1 MAQDIYGLT
10 GNTFTDGSGKNIQL
24 PIHQDYDAYINHW
37 KFLKRSYLG
46 GAEYKRGQYLKRYQ
60 YENDGEYLTRLS
72 HAAEDNHCRSIIHTY
87 NAFLYRQQ
95 PKRDFGWLEGSPEI
109 EQFLKDA
116 DLEGQSWEA
125 FMRDVNIQSSIYG
138 HCVVLVDRPEI
149 QVGTRAAELEQGI
162 RPFCQIYTP
171 ENILNWKFIRQPNG
185 HYEITELMLLEQD
198 ERPYQRQ
205 GEFYIRKWTPETIEL
220 YSYTGDDP
228 KQPMKEIEIK
238 PNNLG
243 KVPAVWVYAQK
254 GPIRGIGVSDISG
267 VAQSQRFLANLYS
280 EAEQL
285 VSLTNHPSLVKTR
298 SVSAQAGAGAII
310 DMPEELDP
318 NLKPYLL
325 QPNGGNLEAILKT
338 MDETVKSIDRMA
350 HMGSIR
356 AIETRQMSGIA
367 MQSEF
372 LMLDAKL
379 CEKAKNLELSE
390 EQIFRLFSLWQG
402 QAWDGEIKYPMAFHI
417 RDKNLDMDI
426 INKAAS
432 AQRDSATATPNVKS
446 IIDQKTIEL
455 LARDEDEME
464 EMQNQMADDGAHPPM
479 ESPQAMI
486 QHMRDMIEKDGLTNE
501 EIMELHPE
509 ISRFFTNTGAANGQ
523 TETSPQGQEN
533 GTT

>member
-1 MAQDIYGLT
+1 
-10 GNTFTDGSGKNIQL
+10 
-24 PIHQDYDAYINHW
+24 
-37 KFLKRSYLG
+37 
-46 GAEYKRGQYLKRYQ
+46 
-60 YENDGEYLTRLS
+60 
-72 HAAEDNHCRSIIHTY
+72 
-87 NAFLYRQQ
+87 
-95 PKRDFGWLEGSPEI
+95 
-109 EQFLKDA
+109 
-116 DLEGQSWEA
+116 
-125 FMRDVNIQSSIYG
+125 
-138 HCVVLVDRPEI
+138 
-149 QVGTRAAELEQGI
+149 
-162 RPFCQIYTP
+162 
-171 ENILNWKFIRQPNG
+171 
-185 HYEITELMLLEQD
+185 
-198 ERPYQRQ
+198 
-205 GEFYIRKWTPETIEL
+205 
-220 YSYTGDDP
+220 
-228 KQPMKEIEIK
+228 
-238 PNNLG
+238 
-243 KVPAVWVYAQK
+243 
-254 GPIRGIGVSDISG
+254 
-267 VAQSQRFLANLYS
+267 
-280 EAEQL
+280 
-285 VSLTNHPSLVKTR
+285 
-298 SVSAQAGAGAII
+298 
-310 DMPEELDP
+310 MPEELDP

-464 EMQNQMADDGAHPPM
+464 EMQNQMADDGAHPEM

-486 QHMRDMIEKDGLTNE
+486 QHMREMIEKDGLTNE

-509 ISRFFTNTGAANGQ
+509 IANFFTNTGAANGQ
-523 TETSPQGQEN
+523 TETGPQGQEN